1 MVSACGVHAGAWL
14 AVFPM
19 TMWATA
25 RARHYQLALAM
36 RLGCALPE
44 LMPVRGQR
52 PPCGAA
58 ACGAQHDEFGFHP
71 GACRAGNRWGL
82 WTARHDAYQAMLV
95 HVLRILG
102 CAAIS
107 CSVGAGNWF
116 GAAGV
121 RAGSRGY
128 QRADVVMAHYFGPG
142 RHMFLDCAVTDPASG
157 AALSAS
163 PSSATSSGIA
173 AEQRAEKKVAK
184 YGRLAAAVSSQFRP
198 AVVERFGACCDAL
211 VGLVSMLCGDRHR
224 DALRDAD

>member
-1 MVSACGVHAGAWL
+1 MAN
-14 AVFPM
+14 AVEISHV
-19 TMWATA
+19 
-25 RARHYQLALAM
+25 ARHYQLALAM

-44 LMPVRGQR
+44 LVPVRGQR
-52 PPCGAA
+52 PHCGAA
-58 ACGAQHDEFGFHP
+58 ACDARHDEFGFHP

-142 RHMFLDCAVTDPASG
+142 RHMFLDSG
-157 AALSAS
+157 NWRRTIRIGFLEQV
-163 PSSATSSGIA
+163 PLCRRLPRATRPLREA
-173 AEQRAEKKVAK
+173 YR
-184 YGRLAAAVSSQFRP
+184 FRP
-198 AVVERFGACCDAL
+198 
-211 VGLVSMLCGDRHR
+211 LCRG
-224 DALRDAD
+224 